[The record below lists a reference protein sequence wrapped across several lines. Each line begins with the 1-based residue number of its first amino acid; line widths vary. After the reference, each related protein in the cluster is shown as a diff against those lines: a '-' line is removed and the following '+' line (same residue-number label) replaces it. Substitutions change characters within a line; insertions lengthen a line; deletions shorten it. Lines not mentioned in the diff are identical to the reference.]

1 MTQQCGPTNPS
12 SCFLPEQIS
21 RDLGIA
27 TWVSR
32 SSRRGL
38 EGPKRWGGV
47 VPVATPTRMAG
58 GGALGWRAGRGEVR
72 GWVGSVLLSGE
83 VGEGWGK
90 RRGGW
95 AVGGGEGRGV
105 RSGGG

>member
-72 GWVGSVLLSGE
+72 GWVGSVLLSGGRGGG
-83 VGEGWGK
+83 VGEEEGW
-90 RRGGW
+90 
-95 AVGGGEGRGV
+95 VGCGGV